1 MTDHG
6 LVAKKLARI
15 EACLRDLSR
24 VDPATIE
31 TNLVHERFVEHT
43 LQMAIQAMVDVASHI
58 VSDDRLGEPGNNHQ
72 LFDLIA
78 RDGWL
83 RPEQVVTV
91 HRMVG
96 FRNVLVHEYETVDV
110 RVVRRVVERQ
120 AGDLQAFVDAI
131 RARLSG

>member
-1 MTDHG
+1 
-6 LVAKKLARI
+6 
-15 EACLRDLSR
+15 
-24 VDPATIE
+24 
-31 TNLVHERFVEHT
+31 
-43 LQMAIQAMVDVASHI
+43 MAILVVVDIASHI
-58 VSDDRLGEPGNNHQ
+58 VSDDRLGEPGNNHR

-91 HRMVG
+91 HRTVG

-120 AGDLQAFVDAI
+120 AGYLQAFVDAI